1 MPAKCP
7 LHRSTEVSYGYHVPN
22 RNQGVD
28 RAPDDP
34 GHPPDPA
41 RRSRTRRGHPGAR
54 AGRPAAARLPAH
66 PRDLA
71 VRRTPAGRGGL
82 LGHRP
87 RPARPR
93 RQLPSTHGYRAD
105 AIAAHLAALLDALGE
120 RQAHV
125 AGIDLA
131 VAPAFALAA
140 AYPERVASLTLS
152 EGLIGLLPGAE
163 DFLRQGPP
171 WWFGF
176 HQAPGGLAEDVLAN
190 SADRYIR
197 HFLSAGSRHGLPDD
211 LTRTIVEAYR
221 GKEALRNA
229 FDHYR
234 AMPATAHWAATWART
249 GKLTPPALT
258 LGGGVLGPATAGQ
271 LEPLATRLTAHILE
285 DCGHI
290 TPIDQPAA
298 FARLLTAHARTA

>member
-1 MPAKCP
+1 MHQTTPATRRIP
-7 LHRSTEVSYGYHVPN
+7 LD
-22 RNQGVD
+22 GVELAVD
-28 RAPDDP
+28 TLGRGPAVLLLHGFPHTRAIWRYVAPRLAAAGFSVIAPDLP
-34 GHPPDPA
+34 G
-41 RRSRTRRGHPGAR
+41 
-54 AGRPAAARLPAH
+54 
-66 PRDLA
+66 
-71 VRRTPAGRGGL
+71 
-82 LGHRP
+82 LGDST
-87 RPARPR
+87 
-93 RQLPSTHGYRAD
+93 PSTHGYRAD
-105 AIAAHLAALLDALGE
+105 AIAADLAALLDALGE
-120 RQAHV
+120 RRAHV